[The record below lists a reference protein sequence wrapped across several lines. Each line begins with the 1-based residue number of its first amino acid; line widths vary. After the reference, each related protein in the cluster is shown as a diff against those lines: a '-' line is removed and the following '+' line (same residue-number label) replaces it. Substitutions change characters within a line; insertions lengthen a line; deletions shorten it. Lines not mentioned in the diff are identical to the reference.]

1 MLPAALRKWLNR
13 PKRSDPRLLAQ
24 FFFADERVTQVV
36 TEIICL
42 DIQEDP
48 QHYLVLLNQLHA
60 SQEQLL
66 AVMEQIM
73 EETLSG
79 DRRPRDYVA
88 KFPEELLGVSLGS
101 HVLFAAECLVAG
113 SFVEADE
120 RAQQLLQP
128 LARDLLLSLEQA
140 RALLREQSLSRPGPC
155 SESLRSALRRFDNLF
170 ADFEFNY
177 VAMVA
182 PVKSPEELEQQ
193 QEVAVL
199 FCETVARALECGY
212 LTQEMIDSYDPSLM
226 LTIPRLAII
235 SGLLLHPE
243 GPLSL
248 NPPDATAYVFSPFQ
262 SLLQKIQALLV
273 VLSADELFILERSLC
288 MADTPWEAM
297 DNPRQESSVANTS
310 CQPGVRTLQPALHV
324 PFKQNPT
331 CPDQG
336 LKASSES
343 LGSKPGTSFLWT
355 DSGDAACPLLLQVPT
370 KAESPGTV
378 QHSREPGRQEPRR
391 YNVHQDVGQ
400 DQLATARSLQAE
412 MGWALRTSYSSPQNM
427 LHSLFV
433 CISGVADQLQTNFA
447 SELRAIL
454 HMVFQVVVSKSGPE
468 EETEE
473 GGCGLATPLA
483 DCTLCG
489 EYGQEEP
496 PAWVPDHACF
506 HCTACQT
513 PFSLTRR
520 RHHCRNCGKIF
531 CSRCSSKSV
540 PLPWFGYVKPV
551 RVCLHCYAAHVIPGC
566 S

>member
-1 MLPAALRKWLNR
+1 MIELHPFALV
-13 PKRSDPRLLAQ
+13 P
-24 FFFADERVTQVV
+24 
-36 TEIICL
+36 
-42 DIQEDP
+42 
-48 QHYLVLLNQLHA
+48 
-60 SQEQLL
+60 QEQLL

-73 EETLSG
+73 EENLSG

-113 SFVEADE
+113 SFVEVDE
-120 RAQQLLQP
+120 TSRQLLQP

-140 RALLREQSLSRPGPC
+140 RALLREQSLGRPGPC
-155 SESLRSALRRFDNLF
+155 SQPLCSALLRFDNLF

-193 QEVAVL
+193 QEMAVL
-199 FCETVARALECGY
+199 FCETVARALELGY
-212 LTQEMIDSYDPSLM
+212 ITQEMIDSYEPSLM

-235 SGLLLHPE
+235 SGLLIHPE

-248 NPPDATAYVFSPFQ
+248 NPPGATASVFSPFQ

-288 MADTPWEAM
+288 MEDAPWEPL
-297 DNPRQESSVANTS
+297 DNPRPESLVSNTS
-310 CQPGVRTLQPALHV
+310 CQTRVWTPQPASHL

-331 CPDQG
+331 LGCPDQG
-336 LKASSES
+336 LRASNES
-343 LGSKPGTSFLWT
+343 LGTKSGTSFPST
-355 DSGDAACPLLLQVPT
+355 DSGDATCPLLLGGPVPT
-370 KAESPGTV
+370 EAGSPGTV
-378 QHSREPGRQEPRR
+378 QDSREARRQDSRR
-391 YNVHQDVGQ
+391 YGAHQPGGQ
-400 DQLATARSLQAE
+400 DQSVVARTFQAK
-412 MGWALRTSYSSPQNM
+412 MGRALRASYSSPQNM

-433 CISGVADQLQTNFA
+433 CIS
-447 SELRAIL
+447 
-454 HMVFQVVVSKSGPE
+454 E
-468 EETEE
+468 EEAEE
-473 GGCGLATPLA
+473 GGCRLAAPLA
-483 DCTLCG
+483 DCTPCT
-489 EYGQEEP
+489 EYSLEEP

-520 RHHCRNCGKIF
+520 RHHCQNCGKIF
-531 CSRCSSKSV
+531 CSRCSSRSV
-540 PLPWFGYVKPV
+540 PLPWFGYMKPV
-551 RVCLHCYAAHVIPGC
+551 RVCAHCYAAHVLPGC